1 MTIEYKPAESGVR
14 PEPVEVGV
22 TTVYLRKDITEKV
35 RPVMM
40 GQPETK
46 YYSYQ
51 EAQLTHAEYK
61 AYTEALSA
69 EQAVKGV
76 NNAENIKQIMDG
88 QTMGADNQFIVMG
101 AIADM
106 YDDIMAE
113 IASIKT
119 QITPK

>member
-14 PEPVEVGV
+14 PEPVEAGV

-106 YDDIMAE
+106 YDDIMARLDA
-113 IASIKT
+113 ITKT
-119 QITPK
+119 SK